1 MTDLGRAQHMH
12 DRDDLLAESAERQ
25 LRAKLDN
32 AFDTFRK
39 KMEDLPQCRIHF
51 EKPFKE
57 LGYVLFLLEL
67 VVSLLNP
74 DHIKRIYHIPL
85 TTSKDLLNSFNYIKV
100 THEKIVFTCFC

>member
-39 KMEDLPQCRIHF
+39 KVEDLPQCRIHF

-57 LGYVLFLLEL
+57 LGLAYLWCFILKEFL
-67 VVSLLNP
+67 
-74 DHIKRIYHIPL
+74 
-85 TTSKDLLNSFNYIKV
+85 
-100 THEKIVFTCFC
+100 